1 MVGPGGP
8 ITDTSVM
15 SMKWAAR
22 TAEAVRAVLVFAI
35 GTACERYTTIPLPR
49 RHGQNS
55 GPRPEKLMQDKA

>member
-22 TAEAVRAVLVFAI
+22 TAEAVLAVLASAI
-35 GTACERYTTIPLPR
+35 GTTCERYTAIPLPR
-49 RHGQNS
+49 RHGQNP